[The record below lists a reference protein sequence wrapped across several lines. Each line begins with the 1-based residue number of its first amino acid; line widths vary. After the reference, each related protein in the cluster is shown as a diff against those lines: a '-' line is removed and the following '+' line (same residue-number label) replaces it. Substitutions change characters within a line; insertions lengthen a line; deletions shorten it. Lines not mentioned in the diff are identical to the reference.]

1 MNFSIRQSFQKVHT
15 FCAYYGTLVK
25 MQINQSVLTLGGAS
39 ALDKQQQYNAIP
51 NQ

>member
-39 ALDKQQQYNAIP
+39 ALDKQQHNAIP

>member
-1 MNFSIRQSFQKVHT
+1 MGIIFSIRELFQKVHT

-39 ALDKQQQYNAIP
+39 ALDVNNNAIP
-51 NQ
+51 NL